1 MAVQDVGISGHVILH
16 DAPAAIYVPWSI
28 EAVVPRVDDGDHRSV
43 TAGIGGCD
51 RDRDGDGN
59 VDLELV
65 LVRVPSCLWTRQI
78 SLWPPARARG
88 DLHFEADLGICSRG
102 AVETSSK

>member
-1 MAVQDVGISGHVILH
+1 
-16 DAPAAIYVPWSI
+16 
-28 EAVVPRVDDGDHRSV
+28 
-43 TAGIGGCD
+43 
-51 RDRDGDGN
+51 
-59 VDLELV
+59 V